1 MPVSDST
8 RLIIRPAIFEDAGL
22 ILRYIIELAA
32 YENAESSVVA
42 DEAQIA
48 KSLFEPGSPAQALI
62 CLADETPIGYA
73 IYFYNYSSWQGRK
86 GLYLEDLYISPQY
99 RGCGAGQAIL
109 RYLAKTA
116 IEEDCGRLEWSVLDW
131 NTPAIEFYEN
141 LDAEAQ
147 SEWVKYRLSGTS
159 LEKMS
164 RS

>member
-8 RLIIRPAIFEDAGL
+8 SLIIRPAVFEDAGL

-73 IYFYNYSSWQGRK
+73 IYFYSYSSWQGRK

-99 RGCGAGQAIL
+99 RGCGAGQAVL

-147 SEWVKYRLSGTS
+147 SEWVKYRLSGKS